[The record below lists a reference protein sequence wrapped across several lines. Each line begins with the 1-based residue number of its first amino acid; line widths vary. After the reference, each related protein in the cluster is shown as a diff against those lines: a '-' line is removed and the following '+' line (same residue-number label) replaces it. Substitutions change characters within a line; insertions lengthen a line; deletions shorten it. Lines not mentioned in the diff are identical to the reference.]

1 MKIRAHELCQQ
12 IIRPTL
18 VHLDS
23 LTTAHERLLLLAAL
37 CRDGTTSGRGGQPLF
52 GPWGMSA
59 QRHRQLWD
67 EFLAGDPELASRVRG
82 LASQH
87 AFLADPE
94 LELCVNLR
102 YACAMAWVALRHVQG
117 EQPLRDDLDCLA
129 PVWRRAFAPRGQLRQ
144 FYQQAERLQPSQPH
158 VA

>member
-1 MKIRAHELCQQ
+1 MEIRAHELCQQ

-18 VHLDS
+18 QHLDS
-23 LTTAHERLLLLAAL
+23 LNPAHERLLLLAAL
-37 CRDGTTSGRGGQPLF
+37 CRDSRASGQL
-52 GPWGMSA
+52 GPWGMSGE
-59 QRHRQLWD
+59 RHRQLWD
-67 EFLAGDPELASRVRG
+67 QYLARDPELASRVRG

-102 YACAMAWVALRHVQG
+102 YACAMAWVALRQALAGRDLQG
-117 EQPLRDDLDCLA
+117 DLDSLA
-129 PVWRRAFAPRGQLRQ
+129 LLWRQVFAPQGRLRR
-144 FYQQAERLQPSQPH
+144 FYQQAAQLQPRRPH